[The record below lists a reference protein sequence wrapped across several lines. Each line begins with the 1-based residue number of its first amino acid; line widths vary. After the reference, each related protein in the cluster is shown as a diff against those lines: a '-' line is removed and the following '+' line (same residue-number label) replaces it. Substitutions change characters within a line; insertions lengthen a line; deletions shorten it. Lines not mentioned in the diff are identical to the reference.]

1 MRPTSEQS
9 KTCSHRARMRT
20 NEPLEFCFDLPLH
33 SLLVGAWPDHAANRM
48 IDPSFAYLAGHGTFR
63 KLLFPSLRLGYLIE
77 LAHCLPDS
85 LSPMRKQHVVMRS
98 DYQQPPF
105 RSKQEVIINAPLE
118 AVWSFSMDLTKIPE
132 FHPRVV
138 KVDLLSGK
146 TFREPGASYQCHL
159 RGGKHT
165 CIEKDIEIIPLQK
178 IVTVLPEDTF
188 GISKILSDYRVETTF
203 QTLGH
208 RSTKV
213 EISHYYSTTT
223 LKAKLLNL
231 MAKGKIARDT
241 QATLN
246 AAKAKIEAACR
257 AG

>member
-1 MRPTSEQS
+1 
-9 KTCSHRARMRT
+9 
-20 NEPLEFCFDLPLH
+20 L
-33 SLLVGAWPDHAANRM
+33 
-48 IDPSFAYLAGHGTFR
+48 
-63 KLLFPSLRLGYLIE
+63 
-77 LAHCLPDS
+77 
-85 LSPMRKQHVVMRS
+85 
-98 DYQQPPF
+98 QPPF

-118 AVWSFSMDLTKIPE
+118 DVWSFSMDLTKIPE

-146 TFREPGASYQCHL
+146 TFHEPGASYQCHL
-159 RGGKHT
+159 SGGKHT
-165 CIEKDIEIIPLQK
+165 CVEKDIEIIPLQK

-203 QTLGH
+203 QSIGH

-223 LKAKLLNL
+223 LKAKFLNL
-231 MAKGKIARDT
+231 IAKGKIAHDT

-246 AAKAKIEAACR
+246 AAKATIEASFPAI
-257 AG
+257 

>member
-1 MRPTSEQS
+1 
-9 KTCSHRARMRT
+9 
-20 NEPLEFCFDLPLH
+20 
-33 SLLVGAWPDHAANRM
+33 V
-48 IDPSFAYLAGHGTFR
+48 
-63 KLLFPSLRLGYLIE
+63 
-77 LAHCLPDS
+77 
-85 LSPMRKQHVVMRS
+85 
-98 DYQQPPF
+98 QPPF
-105 RSKQEVIINAPLE
+105 RSKQEVIINASLE

-146 TFREPGASYQCHL
+146 ILREPGASYRCHL
-159 RGGKHT
+159 SGGKHT
-165 CIEKDIEIIPLQK
+165 CTEKDIEIIPLQK

-203 QTLGH
+203 QTLG
-208 RSTKV
+208 RQSTKV

-231 MAKGKIARDT
+231 IAKGKIARDT

-246 AAKAKIEAACR
+246 GAKAAIEAACR

>member
-1 MRPTSEQS
+1 MAGIAQHVSAVS
-9 KTCSHRARMRT
+9 NRAWT
-20 NEPLEFCFDLPLH
+20 VAA
-33 SLLVGAWPDHAANRM
+33 VGAERPVGESVAHTDREPAPRTKAECGRRLDRRQLRGCEEGGLAVGKTKRAKGTKIMAIAAGNSV
-48 IDPSFAYLAGHGTFR
+48 PL
-63 KLLFPSLRLGYLIE
+63 
-77 LAHCLPDS
+77 
-85 LSPMRKQHVVMRS
+85 
-98 DYQQPPF
+98 

-146 TFREPGASYQCHL
+146 SLREPGASYQCHL
-159 RGGKHT
+159 SGGKHT

-178 IVTVLPEDTF
+178 IVTLLPEDTF

-231 MAKGKIARDT
+231 IAKGKIARET

-246 AAKAKIEAACR
+246 AAKATIEAACR